1 MEGMTEVGCWAAE
14 LESVFAR
21 VAGRFARADLRWR
34 MRDYVRGLLG
44 RATRKNG
51 WQLAEWAGHRTPDG
65 FQRLLNSSVWDA
77 DALRDDVRDY
87 VAERLGPNGVLIL
100 DDTGFVKKGTTSAGA
115 GRQYTGTSGKIDN
128 CQIGVFAAYATGSG
142 RALVDRELYLP
153 KSWTSDRDRCRAA
166 KIPDARGFATK
177 GELARDIVRRC
188 LAAGLPAA
196 WVTADEAYGQDWNFR
211 RLLEQLGLGY
221 VVAVPK
227 SQQIKSL
234 AGSWRID
241 ELIDE
246 APADAWQRLSCGD
259 GAKGPRVYHWAA
271 AKLPANIMFDPDPP
285 THHRWVLARRSLS
298 DPGEIAYYLAHAPVG
313 IEIDELSRIAGSR
326 WAIEECFQAAKNE
339 CGLDEYEVRRYPGWY
354 RHITLA
360 MLAHAVLTALAAQAD
375 VEAVKGAAET
385 DQPSSLSPWQRSAGS
400 WTLSCLIPEPTTI
413 PSPTH

>member
-1 MEGMTEVGCWAAE
+1 MLEVDCWAAE

-21 VAGRFARADLRWR
+21 VAGRFARADLRWW

-44 RATRKNG
+44 KAARKNG

-65 FQRLLNSSVWDA
+65 FQRLLNSSVWNA
-77 DALRDDVRDY
+77 DALRDDVRAY
-87 VAERLGPNGVLIL
+87 VGDRLGPEGVLII
-100 DDTGFVKKGTTSAGA
+100 DDTGFVKKGTTSAGV

-128 CQIGVFAAYATGSG
+128 CQIGVFAAYATSRG

-153 KSWTSDRDRCRAA
+153 KSWTSDRQRCQAA
-166 KIPDARGFATK
+166 KIPDERCFATK
-177 GELARDIVRRC
+177 GELARDIVRRSI
-188 LAAGLPAA
+188 AAGLPAA
-196 WVTADEAYGQDWNFR
+196 WVTADEAYGQDWHFR

-241 ELIDE
+241 ELIKQ
-246 APADAWQRLSCGD
+246 APSDAWQRLSCGD
-259 GAKGPRVYHWAA
+259 GAKGPRVYDWAA
-271 AKLPANIMFDPDPP
+271 AKLPANLVFDPDPP
-285 THHRWVLARRSLS
+285 SHLRWVMARRSIS
-298 DPGEIAYYLAHAPVG
+298 DPDELAYYLAYAPVDMG
-313 IEIDELSRIAGSR
+313 IAELARIAGSH

-339 CGLDEYEVRRYPGWY
+339 CGLDQYEVRRYTGWY

-360 MLAHAVLTALAAQAD
+360 MLAHAFLTALAAQASD
-375 VEAVKGAAET
+375 TEKGAAET
-385 DQPSSLSPWQRSAGS
+385 DQPSSTSPWRRSEDS
-400 WTLSCLIPEPTTI
+400 WTLSCPTHEPTVT